1 MINVLPNPDF
11 VRVCE
16 IDYYRETYESSLPF
30 RPKCSRASVVRF
42 PLHHHSLASSHSGL
56 LHTLPAATIPILS
69 RDPPSSLL
77 LAPMW
82 VPRHA
87 QLWRNWEKPCCLQ

>member
-30 RPKCSRASVVRF
+30 RPKCSRALRYSLSPAS
-42 PLHHHSLASSHSGL
+42 PLLSFQPLGATPHLASSNNTNS
-56 LHTLPAATIPILS
+56 
-69 RDPPSSLL
+69 
-77 LAPMW
+77 
-82 VPRHA
+82 V
-87 QLWRNWEKPCCLQ
+87 